1 VPTRETHAPSALS
14 SWYCRIMNWH
24 HQWQVPSGACNLFQ
38 MSCHFSMK
46 TLLERYKIS
55 NEYQDLK
62 KNTIISFRRNDWTK
76 LKND

>member
-1 VPTRETHAPSALS
+1 
-14 SWYCRIMNWH
+14 M
-24 HQWQVPSGACNLFQ
+24 PSGACNLFQ

-62 KNTIISFRRNDWTK
+62 KKIQLLALEGMIEQS
-76 LKND
+76 LKMINRLSVSQQR

>member
-1 VPTRETHAPSALS
+1 
-14 SWYCRIMNWH
+14 
-24 HQWQVPSGACNLFQ
+24 VPSGACNLFQ

-62 KNTIISFRRNDWTK
+62 KKIQLLALEGMIEQS
-76 LKND
+76 LKMINRLSVSQQR